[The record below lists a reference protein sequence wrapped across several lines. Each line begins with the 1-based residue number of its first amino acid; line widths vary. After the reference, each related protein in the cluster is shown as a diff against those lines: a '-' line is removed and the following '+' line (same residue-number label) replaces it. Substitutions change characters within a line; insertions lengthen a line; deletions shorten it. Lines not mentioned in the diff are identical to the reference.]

1 MRDIYDPPPAPRILE
16 PRENGPLPYTGRD
29 LAWLGMLVALCVLAS
44 YWAGRYEPTLWPA
57 VLLGGLFVSLESW
70 FSSLAFVHRHPRA
83 RALGLWRIFLAAFA
97 PWALG
102 LGAATALLI
111 GLFALTDWIRF

>member
-1 MRDIYDPPPAPRILE
+1 MRDIYDPPPAPITLE
-16 PRENGPLPYTGRD
+16 PQAPEPVPYTRRD
-29 LAWLGMLVALCVLAS
+29 LAWLGGLVTLCGLAAW
-44 YWAGRYEPTLWPA
+44 WAGSIEPTLWPA

-70 FSSLAFVHRHPRA
+70 FSALTFVHRHPSA
-83 RALGLWRIFLAAFA
+83 RSVGLWRVFLAAFA

-111 GLFALTDWIRF
+111 GLFAVTDWARF